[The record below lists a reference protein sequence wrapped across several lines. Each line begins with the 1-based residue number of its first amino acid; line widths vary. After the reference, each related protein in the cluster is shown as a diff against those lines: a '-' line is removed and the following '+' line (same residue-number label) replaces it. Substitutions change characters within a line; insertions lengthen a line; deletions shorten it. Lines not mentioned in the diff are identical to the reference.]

1 MNKAELAFKAI
12 DIFFDLPQNV
22 IRFPGIVRIEN
33 LAYSDKSEEYTVGDL
48 YFKKDILADGLKHP
62 VLLYIHGGGFIAG
75 DKEYRVT
82 NSEYFADKGFFVFN
96 INHRMP
102 PDVALPENINDCI
115 DALNFI
121 EEIAKFYNID
131 TDRIVISGDSSG
143 AYETSFVAA
152 SVFDDELREALGI
165 KKAKF
170 KPAALALMCGL
181 YDLHKLMDGPSMVG
195 IVPEMCSMIFDF
207 KLDRK
212 MENHSEYKNI
222 DYISP
227 INFINKN
234 WCPVFMTWAKEDFMC
249 IDQGEP
255 FADSLDTNGINVYRH
270 VVEGI
275 RNNHCYHLNLYRK
288 TSKKCMNT
296 CVNFLYDILGM
307 PYEKLPVENLISEEN
322 PEAKNRRERFEA
334 IKESGKEKF
343 DNFRDT
349 SKEKLEDIR
358 ESGKEKFE
366 DIKENSKEKFEDI
379 KESSK
384 EKFSDIK
391 ENIKKRASKKDD

>member
-33 LAYSDKSEEYTVGDL
+33 LAYSDISKDYTVGDL
-48 YFKKDILADGLKHP
+48 YFKKDILADGQKHP

-115 DALNFI
+115 DALNFL
-121 EEIAKFYNID
+121 EEISKFYNID
-131 TDRIVISGDSSG
+131 TDRIIISGDSSG

-152 SVFDDELREALGI
+152 SVFDEELRDALHI

-170 KPAALALMCGL
+170 RPAALALMCGL
-181 YDLHKLMDGPSMVG
+181 YDLHKLMDGPAMVG
-195 IVPEMCSMIFDF
+195 IVPEMCSMILDF

-212 MENHSEYKNI
+212 MKNHTEYENI

-227 INFINKN
+227 INFVNKD
-234 WCPVFMTWAKEDFMC
+234 WCPVFITWAKEDFMC
-249 IDQGEP
+249 VDQGEP
-255 FADSLDTNGINVYRH
+255 LADTLEENGVTVYRH
-270 VVEGI
+270 MVEGF

-288 TSKKCMNT
+288 TAKKCMNT
-296 CVNFLYDILGM
+296 CVNFLYDTLGM
-307 PYEKLPVENLISEEN
+307 PYEKLPTENLISEEN
-322 PEAKNRRERFEA
+322 PEAVSRKERFVA
-334 IKESGKEKF
+334 IKESGKEKLG
-343 DNFRDT
+343 DIKE
-349 SKEKLEDIR
+349 SGKEKLDNLKDTGKEKFGSLKDT
-358 ESGKEKFE
+358 GKEKFE
-366 DIKENSKEKFEDI
+366 DIKESG
-379 KESSK
+379 K
-384 EKFSDIK
+384 EKFSDFK
-391 ENIKKRASKKDD
+391 ENIKKRTNKTDD

>member
-12 DIFFDLPQNV
+12 DIFFDLPQNI

-33 LAYSDKSEEYTVGDL
+33 LAYSDISEEYTAGDL
-48 YFKKDILADGLKHP
+48 YFKKDILADGQKHP
-62 VLLYIHGGGFIAG
+62 VILYIHGGGFIAG

-102 PDVALPENINDCI
+102 PDVALPDNINDCI
-115 DALNFI
+115 DALNFL

-131 TDRIVISGDSSG
+131 TDRIIISGDSSG
-143 AYETSFVAA
+143 AYETSFIAA
-152 SVFDDELREALGI
+152 SVFDDDLRETLQI

-181 YDLHKLMDGPSMVG
+181 YNLDKLMDGPAMVG
-195 IVPEMCSMIFDF
+195 IVPEMCSMILDF

-212 MENHSEYKNI
+212 MKNHNGYKNI

-227 INFINKN
+227 VNFINKN
-234 WCPVFMTWAKEDFMC
+234 WCPVFITWAKEDFMC
-249 IDQGEP
+249 VDQGEP
-255 FADSLDTNGINVYRH
+255 FADKLEENGVTVYRH
-270 VVEGI
+270 MVEGFI
-275 RNNHCYHLNLYRK
+275 NNHCYHLNLYTK
-288 TSKKCMNT
+288 TAKKCMNT
-296 CVNFLYDILGM
+296 CVNFLYDILNM
-307 PYEKLPVENLISEEN
+307 PYEKLPVENLQNEEN
-322 PEAKNRRERFEA
+322 PEHKSRKERLEA
-334 IKESGKEKF
+334 IK
-343 DNFRDT
+343 
-349 SKEKLEDIR
+349 

-366 DIKENSKEKFEDI
+366 DIKESGKERFEDIKESGKEKFEDI

-384 EKFSDIK
+384 EKFEDIK
-391 ENIKKRASKKDD
+391 ENIKKKTNKKED